1 MSKDKKVLYTM
12 TTVALAALL
21 IALFLPGENSG
32 RITAAILL
40 LPVAVLTFLF
50 IKKRS
55 LPSMNKRQVLML
67 MSAIGAVYVVLIYL
81 AGLGFGFYK
90 NPYASLKSIYTYVLP
105 ISVIIISAE
114 IYRWII
120 RAQESKIAD
129 LLSYIACVVADALI
143 FGNIA
148 YITTFNRFMDF
159 VGMTLFPAIIANL
172 VYHYLSRRYGF
183 YPNIAYRLMVT
194 LYPYIIP
201 YESAIPD
208 PLLAFVKL
216 LVPIFIFVFID
227 SLFEKK
233 KRLALKKTSKI
244 AVALTAVSVL
254 VMVSVVML
262 ISNQFKYGSLVI
274 ATGSMTGELNKA
286 DAAIFEQ
293 YDDQIIEEGQVI
305 VFEKNGSMIVH
316 RVVDIENIDGQVRY
330 ITKGDANEEIDSG
343 FIADSNI
350 VGIVRFKIPYVGYPT
365 IWLRSLFNR

>member
-12 TTVALAALL
+12 TTASLAALL

-40 LPVAVLTFLF
+40 LPIAVLSALL

-55 LPSMNKRQVLML
+55 LLSMNKRQVLML
-67 MSAIGAVYVVLIYL
+67 MSAIGVVYVMLLYL
-81 AGLGFGFYK
+81 TGLGLGFYK
-90 NPYASLKSIYTYVLP
+90 NPYASLKSLYTHVLP
-105 ISVIIISAE
+105 ISVIIISVE

-129 LLSYIACVVADALI
+129 ALSYITCVVADTLI

-148 YITTFNRFMDF
+148 YITSFGRFMDF
-159 VGMTLFPAIIANL
+159 VGMTIFPAFIANL
-172 VYHYLSRRYGF
+172 VYHYLSKRYGF
-183 YPNIAYRLMVT
+183 YPNVVYRLITT
-194 LYPYIIP
+194 LYIYIIP

-208 PLLAFVKL
+208 PLLVFAKL
-216 LVPIFIFVFID
+216 LVPILIFVFID

-233 KRLALKKTSKI
+233 KRLARKKTSKL
-244 AVALTAVSVL
+244 AVALTAVAVL
-254 VMVSVVML
+254 IMASVVML
-262 ISNQFKYGSLVI
+262 ISNKFKYGSLVI

-293 YDDQIIEEGQVI
+293 YDDRIVEEGQII

-330 ITKGDANEEIDSG
+330 YTKGDANEEVDSG
-343 FIADSNI
+343 YITSSNI
-350 VGIVRFKIPYVGYPT
+350 VGIVKFKIPYVGYPT
-365 IWLRSLFNR
+365 IWLRGLFSR